1 MDSVIRLIRIKQ
13 WIKNL
18 FLFAPLIFSQHL
30 FESDYFSKVFIG
42 FITFCFLSSAVY
54 ILNDIADAES
64 DRRHPIKKDRPIA
77 SGEIKI
83 PIALLLAVLLIFL
96 VVISAVNQ
104 NYKFNLALFSYLGVN
119 IAYTYKFKNVVL
131 LDIFSIAFG
140 FMVRIIAGAWIV
152 NIEVSSWLILCTLFL
167 SLFLAITKRRSEITL
182 VEEQQL
188 NDTRKVL
195 SDYSVAFADQMS
207 TIVASGAVISYALY
221 TVSERTRETFNTEY
235 LIFTTPF
242 VVFGIFRYL
251 YLVHKKNLGENPTAV
266 VTTDMPM
273 IINLFL
279 WLLSAILI
287 IYKTSFDVSL

>member
-1 MDSVIRLIRIKQ
+1 MDSIIRLIRLKQ

-18 FLFAPLIFSQHL
+18 FLFAPLVFSQNL
-30 FESDYFSKVFIG
+30 FEGDYFSKVLIG
-42 FITFCFLSSAVY
+42 FITFCFLASAVY
-54 ILNDIADAES
+54 ILNDIADVEN
-64 DRRHPIKKDRPIA
+64 DRKHPIKKYRPIV
-77 SGEIKI
+77 SGEVKVPLAI
-83 PIALLLAVLLIFL
+83 LLAVLLIFL
-96 VVISAVNQ
+96 VVVSAVNQ
-104 NYKFNLALFSYLGVN
+104 NYKFNLALLSYLTVN

-140 FMVRIIAGAWIV
+140 FMIRIMAGAWIV

-167 SLFLAITKRRSEITL
+167 SLFLAITKRRSELTL
-182 VEEQQL
+182 VTEQQL

-195 SDYSVAFADQMS
+195 SDYSVALADQMS

-221 TVSERTRETFNTEY
+221 TVSERTREIFHTES

-251 YLVHKKNLGENPTAV
+251 FLVHKKNLGENPTAV
-266 VTTDMPM
+266 ITTDIPM
-273 IINLFL
+273 IVNLFL

-287 IYKTSFDVSL
+287 IYKTKFDITL